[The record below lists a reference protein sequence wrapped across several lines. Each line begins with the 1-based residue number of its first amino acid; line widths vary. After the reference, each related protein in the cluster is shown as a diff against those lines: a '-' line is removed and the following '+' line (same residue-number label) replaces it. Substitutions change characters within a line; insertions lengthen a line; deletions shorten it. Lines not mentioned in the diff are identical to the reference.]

1 MPILGAVLL
10 VIQLCFAYHALKTGR
25 QWWWIGIIM
34 GFPVGGCLLYYFIE
48 VFPNTRESRKAE
60 KAVQALVKS
69 FDPDK
74 SLREKVANLEDCG
87 SVDNRMTLAASCM
100 DRKMYRDAIA
110 LYRSCLAGVYAADP
124 NIRFGL
130 ATALLG
136 AEDWKEAH
144 AITQALRQS
153 HAAFRSAEVQLIAGR
168 ALEAMGRFDE
178 ALAEY
183 RVLADTYVGEEGRWR
198 YGALLVRMGRGG
210 EASDVFQRMLRNAKR
225 QPEHYR
231 DAQREWLALAEQQIQ
246 AR

>member
-48 VFPNTRESRKAE
+48 VFPTTRESRKAE
-60 KAVQALVKS
+60 KAVQAIVKS

-74 SLREKVANLEDCG
+74 SLREHVANLEDCG
-87 SVDNRMTLAASCM
+87 SVDNRIALARSCTDRGMHREAAS
-100 DRKMYRDAIA
+100 
-110 LYRSCLAGVYAADP
+110 LYKSCLTGVHESDP
-124 NIRFGL
+124 AIRFGL
-130 ATALLG
+130 AAALLG

-144 AITQALRQS
+144 VVAHALRQS
-153 HAAFRSAEVQLIAGR
+153 QPKFRTEELRLLDAR
-168 ALEAMGRFDE
+168 ALEGLGRFDE

-198 YGALLVRMGRGG
+198 YGALLVRMGRNAEAG
-210 EASDVFQRMLRNAKR
+210 EIFNRMLRSAAR
-225 QPEHYR
+225 LPEQYR
-231 DAQREWLALAEQQIQ
+231 EAQEQWLALAREQTK
-246 AR
+246 AG